1 MFTPDERI
9 NYAMA
14 FMKYDNKP
22 LSFDFWQQEYVASP
36 KRYICILKSRRVGYS
51 LATGVKGVVK
61 SNDPDRVN
69 YTKQFVS
76 YNESDALEKI
86 RYAEMFHDSIP
97 DKCKKKL
104 IVRNKSCLEFQDVH
118 SKTTSRLIS
127 LPCRPPRGKGGDLA
141 LDEFGIYNP
150 RLSQTIYTAALSVIA
165 RGGCFEVGSTPLGK
179 VGKFYEICTEKEKY
193 KGYQRFFVPW
203 WFCGALCKDI
213 DGAIVRAKDMTT
225 EERVYAFGSRELIG
239 IYENESLEAF
249 QQEHE
254 CSFVDEAES
263 YIPLDLIYTCVPG
276 MRDEDQEKIEQF
288 KNTDITDFEYAEE
301 CYGQEIKVYH
311 DVDEAILNYDPEK
324 HGGPLYLGYDVGKEM
339 DAMSILV
346 MGRKN
351 GKKREYIRIEAKNK
365 DFEYQENLIIKLMDN
380 LPVRRGVIDR
390 TGVGNPVFERLHKRY
405 GDRIE
410 GYYFTLE
417 SKEPLAI
424 GVKLS
429 FEQREFLLENDKGFH
444 GQIHS
449 IKRKAA
455 LGRHFRYDAERSD
468 GLHADSFWSLAL
480 CNYAMSDDKAK
491 ENFYHQWAAKNRSV
505 QTNGIVK
512 PTEAETQVI
521 NAEIKKENSGRIVRR
536 GRSAN
541 AILRDIQTRYR

>member
-14 FMKYDNKP
+14 FMKYDNNP

-213 DGAIVRAKDMTT
+213 DSAITQAKDMTT

-480 CNYAMSDDKAK
+480 CNYAMSDDKTK

-536 GRSAN
+536 GKSAN
-541 AILRDIQTRYR
+541 AILRDIQSRYR

>member
-14 FMKYDNKP
+14 FMKYDGKP

-51 LATGVKGVVK
+51 LATGVKGIVK

-86 RYAEMFHDSIP
+86 RYAEMFHDSMP
-97 DKCKKKL
+97 DKVKKKL
-104 IVRNKSCLEFQDVH
+104 IVRNKSCLEFQDIH

-179 VGKFYEICTEKEKY
+179 IGKFYEICTEKEKY

-213 DGAIVRAKDMTT
+213 DGAIAQAKEMST

-239 IYENESLEAF
+239 IFENESLEAF

-276 MRDEDQEKIEQF
+276 MREEDQEKIDAF

-311 DVDEAILNYDPEK
+311 DVDEAILNYNPEK

-339 DAMSILV
+339 DAMSIIVL
-346 MGRKN
+346 GKKN
-351 GKKREYIRIEAKNK
+351 GKKRELLRIEEKNK
-365 DFEYQENLIIKLMDN
+365 DFEYQENLVIKLMDN
-380 LPVRRGVIDR
+380 LPIRRGVIDR
-390 TGVGNPVFERLHKRY
+390 TGVGNPIFEKLYKRY

-417 SKEPLAI
+417 SKEPLAM
-424 GVKLS
+424 GVKFC
-429 FEQREFLLENDKGFH
+429 FEQREYLLENDKGFH
-444 GQIHS
+444 SQIHS

-480 CNYAMSDDKAK
+480 ATYGMADEKNK
-491 ENFYHQWAAKNRSV
+491 ENFYHQWAAKKNGGNIITPAEMTPAESV
-505 QTNGIVK
+505 AIYNTMQ
-512 PTEAETQVI
+512 
-521 NAEIKKENSGRIVRR
+521 KESSGTVRRR
-536 GRSAN
+536 GRSA
-541 AILRDIQTRYR
+541 AGVLRDIQKNNR

>member
-339 DAMSILV
+339 DSMSILV